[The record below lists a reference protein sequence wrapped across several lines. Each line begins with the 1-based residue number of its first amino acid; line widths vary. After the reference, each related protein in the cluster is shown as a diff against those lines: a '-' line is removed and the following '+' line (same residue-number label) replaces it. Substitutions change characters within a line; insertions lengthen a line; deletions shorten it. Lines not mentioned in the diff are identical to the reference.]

1 MGERYLAVAFA
12 AERKRKKGT
21 QIARTCLGSIDG
33 EQSSKNIPLQM
44 EQSPVCLNIKFPG
57 ALLLP
62 TESTLLV
69 KHPMCCW
76 ECKAIFNLQVIL
88 FYFLFDPSYIVFI
101 SVGLSFFTENQTSRE
116 SDLLRA
122 WEYVY
127 QGSVSL
133 SNRMQVGFLRTSLF
147 VFLSLLIDLLQRNWL
162 TIHLEYFRSK
172 C

>member
-1 MGERYLAVAFA
+1 MGERYLVIAFA
-12 AERKRKKGT
+12 VERKREKGT
-21 QIARTCLGSIDG
+21 QIARTCLGSIEGD
-33 EQSSKNIPLQM
+33 QSSKDIPLQM
-44 EQSPVCLNIKFPG
+44 EQSPVCLNINFPG

-62 TESTLLV
+62 IESTLMV
-69 KHPMCCW
+69 KHPMYCQ
-76 ECKAIFNLQVIL
+76 ECKAIFNLHVIL

-101 SVGLSFFTENQTSRE
+101 SVWLSFFTENQTSCE

-147 VFLSLLIDLLQRNWL
+147 MFLSLLTDLLQRNWL
-162 TIHLEYFRSK
+162 TLHLEYFRPK